1 MFETLKNVAESVSS
15 KAVEV
20 AKNFADKVV
29 TIGLNK
35 SADHA
40 VETGRACIDFDN
52 KLQDLKTNSRTL
64 SYRASDIETRI
75 KNEEQQ
81 GRKKRKREVE
91 KWLQLVQENQ
101 TGILA
106 LESGIQRGEIVKR
119 IRSVEKLNAKVEMLV
134 EQSRHFDGLVFDACN
149 ETSGEPLV
157 TSELFGESVEK
168 IFGRIWECLVVEKV
182 PIIGIY
188 GISGVGKTNLAKH
201 IHNQILL
208 ERTED
213 CVYWVK
219 VSRESSIKSLQ
230 DDIAIAIGLT
240 LTDKKDEDKRAVEL
254 NRALM
259 QKKGVVVLILDD
271 VREDVDLESA
281 GVPLVRAS
289 GFCRVIITSRSSRVC
304 NIIGCQEKFELTAL
318 EEDEAWKLF
327 EERFGR
333 EAISALAPQVQEIAK
348 CVVRYHGGSPRGIM
362 ELARK
367 MRGVM
372 EIREWRNKLAEMEEL
387 LTREGDE
394 MESENFR

>member
-1 MFETLKNVAESVSS
+1 
-15 KAVEV
+15 
-20 AKNFADKVV
+20 
-29 TIGLNK
+29 
-35 SADHA
+35 
-40 VETGRACIDFDN
+40 
-52 KLQDLKTNSRTL
+52 
-64 SYRASDIETRI
+64 
-75 KNEEQQ
+75 
-81 GRKKRKREVE
+81 
-91 KWLQLVQENQ
+91 
-101 TGILA
+101 
-106 LESGIQRGEIVKR
+106 
-119 IRSVEKLNAKVEMLV
+119 MLV

-149 ETSGEPLV
+149 ETGGEPLLP
-157 TSELFGESVEK
+157 SELFGESVEK

-188 GISGVGKTNLAKH
+188 GVSGVGKTNLAKH
-201 IHNQILL
+201 IHNRILL

-219 VSRESSIKSLQ
+219 VSRELSIKSLQ

-254 NRALM
+254 NRALR

-271 VREDVDLESA
+271 VREDIDLESA

-289 GFCRVIITSRSSRVC
+289 GFCRVIITSRSLRVC
-304 NIIGCQEKFELTAL
+304 NRIGCQEKFELTAL

-333 EAISALAPQVQEIAK
+333 EAITALAPQVREIAM

-367 MRGVM
+367 MRGAT

-394 MESENFR
+394 MEGENFR